1 MPMWTSS
8 QEPTTTHVLLLM
20 RTTTAQLAS
29 ALLVVQLANG
39 GAKIANQ
46 SMRVTLRHWVQHETP
61 DITDWLVDHS

>member
-29 ALLVVQLANG
+29 ALLVVQLANLVNAMMSDLLIAAV
-39 GAKIANQ
+39 GAIGWTNN
-46 SMRVTLRHWVQHETP
+46 
-61 DITDWLVDHS
+61 